1 LFRYDKKFTGLIV
14 NDEESKET
22 GVEFHVRPQ
31 GMDLEYNWELLYKL
45 LINENVVHKLAPS
58 VFAIR
63 CRDISRIWGESFK
76 GDQFSIL
83 SVGSQETVKAHVKK
97 LGRRFIQNDF
107 EVTT

>member
-1 LFRYDKKFTGLIV
+1 
-14 NDEESKET
+14 
-22 GVEFHVRPQ
+22 
-31 GMDLEYNWELLYKL
+31 MDLEYDWELLYEL